1 MKFISLFSVVRG
13 YNIPIIVL
21 AQSLSAIFILAPEKR
36 ALSIL
41 LDFDLFIIVFASSL
55 TIASGYIINN
65 FYDSKKD
72 LINRPNK
79 SMLDRLVSQKTK
91 LYVYFSLNFI
101 VALLAIIVSW
111 RAFLYFSTY
120 IFLIWYYSHRIKK
133 YPIIGNL
140 TAAFLAILP
149 FFAILLYYKN
159 LYEVIFGHAT
169 FLFLLLLIREM
180 IKDLENIKGDLA
192 NDYQTIPIVY
202 GETIFEKN
210 HHFFDHFDHH
220 SGLCFDRNFRR
231 GLYGHL
237 FLQLPHR
244 PDFLP
249 AIPLEIHHQRA
260 VHFAPQ
266 RPEIPDC
273 GGRFLH
279 HPHQPERVVARRKIV
294 AFHLIVIA
302 RYEAIWSYFLLSTI
316 SLVANTAT
324 RGCRFHQG

>member
-1 MKFISLFSVVRG
+1 MLSRKSKYFIMKIVSLFSVVRG
-13 YNIPIIVL
+13 YNIPVIIL
-21 AQSLSAIFILAPEKR
+21 AQYLSAIFILAPENMR
-36 ALSIL
+36 ALSVL
-41 LDFDLFIIVFASSL
+41 LDFNLFIIVLASSL

-91 LYVYFSLNFI
+91 LQVYFTLNFI

-111 RAFLYFSTY
+111 RAFLYFSVY

-159 LYEVIFGHAT
+159 LYEVIFGHAA

-192 NDYQTIPIVY
+192 SDYHTIPILY
-202 GETIFEKN
+202 GETISKKIITILTITTIIPVYVLIEIFDVGYMDLYFYTCLIILI
-210 HHFFDHFDHH
+210 FF
-220 SGLCFDRNFRR
+220 L
-231 GLYGHL
+231 LYLWKSDTKEQYLLLHNVL
-237 FLQLPHR
+237 KFL
-244 PDFLP
+244 
-249 AIPLEIHHQRA
+249 
-260 VHFAPQ
+260 
-266 RPEIPDC
+266 
-273 GGRFLH
+273 
-279 HPHQPERVVARRKIV
+279 IV
-294 AFHLIVIA
+294 A
-302 RYEAIWSYFLLSTI
+302 
-316 SLVANTAT
+316 
-324 RGCRFHQG
+324 G